1 VGETS
6 ARVHDEGMRA
16 MGYLWKAKKVARD
29 KGTIKSAV
37 NRYPSNVN
45 LISFGVS

>member
-1 VGETS
+1 MST
-6 ARVHDEGMRA
+6 RVHGEGMKA
-16 MGYLWKAKKVARD
+16 MGYLWKDRKVARD

-45 LISFGVS
+45 LVSFGVS